1 MNPIFAVFFPRHVI
15 EETHISPWR
24 TDFYSENQVLTHHYP
39 SVQKLIHC
47 RKPNQLG
54 LKRESHQEVRS
65 LVIGALLYCGRAP
78 EDA

>member
-24 TDFYSENQVLTHHYP
+24 TDIYSENQVLMHHFL

-47 RKPNQLG
+47 RKPNDLG
-54 LKRESHQEVRS
+54 LKRQSLREMRS
-65 LVIGALLYCGRAP
+65 LVVSWQSA
-78 EDA
+78 